1 MKTIPLNSGEEQI
14 RNFVLEWNE
23 LLALEKYAE
32 AIDFILYDNTQI
44 IDGKPWIWTPEKLE
58 ASVYT
63 YGMPWFSREEIEKE
77 YGPGSADY
85 KVTSLLNS
93 PDKEELLSDIS
104 ITVDYYTVTSE
115 KAALWGLEKTDYE
128 NIIGDVHYDGVPLNG
143 SSSDLT
149 AIFYIQKVDN
159 ENITLLFH
167 DLHVM

>member
-1 MKTIPLNSGEEQI
+1 MKTIPLNSSEEQLKE
-14 RNFVLEWNE
+14 FVLEWNE
-23 LLALEKYAE
+23 LLAQEKYVE

-143 SSSDLT
+143 SLSDLT

-159 ENITLLFH
+159 NNITLLFY